1 MTSYDYNKTGLILSI
16 LGGLLSI
23 TLGFSLAAIYPDF
36 ASRVKDLFII
46 IQGFAIIGGYITL
59 IGTAIV
65 SFNVK
70 VGKYLILLSG
80 IVAGGNLL
88 TIFGAIQLTKKF
100 TTQKQERLPYICAS
114 CGEFSHTF
122 AEYCENCGTKG
133 SLRKAMKSDYELFL
147 L

>member
-23 TLGFSLAAIYPDF
+23 TLGFSLAVIYPDF
-36 ASRVKDLFII
+36 APRVKDLFII

-88 TIFGAIQLTKKF
+88 TIFGAIQLTKK
-100 TTQKQERLPYICAS
+100 
-114 CGEFSHTF
+114 
-122 AEYCENCGTKG
+122 
-133 SLRKAMKSDYELFL
+133 
-147 L
+147 

>member
-1 MTSYDYNKTGLILSI
+1 MTSDGYNKTGLILSI

-23 TLGFSLAAIYPDF
+23 TLGFSLRAFYPDL
-36 ASRVKDLFII
+36 ASRVPDLFII
-46 IQGFAIIGGYITL
+46 IQGFAIIGGIITL

-70 VGKYLILLSG
+70 VGKYLILISG
-80 IVAGGNLL
+80 IVAGVNLL
-88 TIFGAIQLTKKF
+88 TIFGARQLTKKF

-133 SLRKAMKSDYELFL
+133 SLRKAMESDYELFL

>member
-1 MTSYDYNKTGLILSI
+1 RFVYPELAS
-16 LGGLLSI
+16 
-23 TLGFSLAAIYPDF
+23 FSG
-36 ASRVKDLFII
+36 DLFAI
-46 IQGFAIIGGYITL
+46 IQGFAIIGGIITL

-70 VGKYLILLSG
+70 VGKYLILVSG

-88 TIFGAIQLTKKF
+88 TIFGAILLTKKF

-122 AEYCENCGTKG
+122 AKYCENCGTKG